1 MRPRCI
7 LIVDSDLAVLND
19 VAECIRRTFVD
30 CQVVAAPNGTVARG
44 RLRERPFDLALVSY
58 DLPGTNGLDLAQL
71 VHRSS
76 PRTQIVLMTDRSTR
90 IDLQDEPSA
99 LLLRGHVRKPLG
111 IGQIW
116 GIVQA
121 SL

>member
-1 MRPRCI
+1 LTARCI
-7 LIVDSDLAVLND
+7 LIVDSDLVALND
-19 VAECIRRTFVD
+19 VAACMRRMFEE
-30 CQVVAAPNGTVARG
+30 CQVVAATNGPVAMG
-44 RLRERPFDLALVSY
+44 RLMERPFDVALVSY
-58 DLPGTNGLDLAQL
+58 DLPGMNGLDLAQL

-76 PRTQIVLMTDRSTR
+76 PRTRIVLMTDRSSR
-90 IDLQDEPSA
+90 IELRDEPSA

>member
-7 LIVDSDLAVLND
+7 LVVDGDFVALND
-19 VAECIRRTFVD
+19 VASCMRRMFVD
-30 CQVVAAPNGTVARG
+30 CQVVAASNAAAAMG

-90 IDLQDEPSA
+90 IELQDEPSA

>member
-7 LIVDSDLAVLND
+7 LIVDSDLVALND
-19 VAECIRRTFVD
+19 AAECMRRMFAK
-30 CQVVAAPNGTVARG
+30 CQVVAASNGTAAMG
-44 RLRERPFDLALVSY
+44 RIRERPFDLALVSY
-58 DLPGTNGLDLAQL
+58 DLPGMNGLDLAQL
-71 VHRSS
+71 VHQSS
-76 PRTQIVLMTDRSTR
+76 PRTQIVLMTDRSSP
-90 IDLQDEPSA
+90 IELQDEPSA

>member
-1 MRPRCI
+1 LTARSI
-7 LIVDSDLAVLND
+7 LVVDSDLVALND
-19 VAECIRRTFVD
+19 VAACMRRMFVE
-30 CQVVAAPNGTVARG
+30 CQVAVASNGTVAMG
-44 RLRERPFDLALVSY
+44 RLRERPFDLVLVSY
-58 DLPGTNGLDLAQL
+58 DLPGMNGLDLARL

-76 PRTQIVLMTDRSTR
+76 PRTRVVLMTDRSSR
-90 IDLQDEPSA
+90 IELQDEPSA